1 MFLLCRQLL
10 VIDVLFHY
18 ATITWIYVP
27 ELCAIEL
34 HVYPFKLLF
43 EYINIYSFK
52 FWTDGNKDLDEHAST
67 SSEGNIYFEFSMK
80 VQDLK

>member
-1 MFLLCRQLL
+1 MSSIAGNWF
-10 VIDVLFHY
+10 
-18 ATITWIYVP
+18 TISLRNHHMNSQD
-27 ELCAIEL
+27 LCAIEL

-52 FWTDGNKDLDEHAST
+52 FWTDGNKDLDEHGST